1 MQEIKNKICLLKNIE
16 LEIKLVVAIT
26 DIIMTLYVLWLIVT
40 NTSTW
45 IPGALFG
52 FTPLGAYE
60 LFRAG
65 KLFHLCRIYNLMII
79 HSLLIYCCCL
89 YQAEFGFGEYLST
102 FRWTMFITGA
112 ILTICVIFKLC
123 SCYECS
129 NKENYN

>member
-1 MQEIKNKICLLKNIE
+1 METKFRLIKHIE
-16 LEIKLVVAIT
+16 TEVKLVVVFT

-65 KLFHLCRIYNLMII
+65 KLFHLCKTYKLMII
-79 HSLLIYCCCL
+79 HSLLIYCCCI
-89 YQAEFGFGEYLST
+89 YQAKYNFGNQLET
-102 FRWTMFITGA
+102 MRWIMFISGV
-112 ILTICVIFKLC
+112 ILIVSIIFKLC
-123 SCYECS
+123 NCNECG
-129 NKENYN
+129 NKEYVD

>member
-1 MQEIKNKICLLKNIE
+1 METKYSLIKHIETEVKLL
-16 LEIKLVVAIT
+16 VGVT

-40 NTSTW
+40 NTSIW

-65 KLFHLCRIYNLMII
+65 KLFHLCTTYKLMII

-89 YQAEFGFGEYLST
+89 YQAEYDFGKYLAT
-102 FRWTMFITGA
+102 MRWIMFLSGV
-112 ILTICVIFKLC
+112 ILILLIIFKIC
-123 SCYECS
+123 PCYECGCKKNDIKDS
-129 NKENYN
+129 

>member
-1 MQEIKNKICLLKNIE
+1 MENKYKLIKHIE
-16 LEIKLVVAIT
+16 TEVKLVVALT
-26 DIIMTLYVLWLIVT
+26 DIIMTFYVLWLIIT

-65 KLFHLCRIYNLMII
+65 KLFHLCKTYKLMII

-89 YQAEFGFGEYLST
+89 YQAQFGFGNNLSAM
-102 FRWTMFITGA
+102 RWIMFISGF
-112 ILTICVIFKLC
+112 ILIISIILKLC
-123 SCYECS
+123 NCNECS
-129 NKENYN
+129 NKEYVD